1 MKVHQVNLA
10 EKYSFLQGGTLDC
23 IVTEYPY
30 DGEMLEGWALPAL
43 IVVPGGGYGM
53 TSKREG
59 FPVATAFMAKG
70 FQTFVLNYLCAPQGV
85 RYPEQLLEE
94 AAAVDYVKKHAKEL
108 HINPNEVFLI
118 GFSAGGHLVGN
129 LAVEHQ
135 NVAQKAGVELDCKP
149 TAVGLSYPVI
159 SKIDGHIGSYQ
170 NLLQGYSEEDQEKL
184 LKTLNL
190 NEAVT
195 EQTPPAFIW
204 ATATDNAVP
213 ASNALRYALALANQ
227 GINYEIHVYPEGVH
241 GLSICRFS
249 VNGKLGEQELRASRW
264 VDDCACYF
272 RRYIK
277 EKF

>member
-1 MKVHQVNLA
+1 MKTYQVNLA
-10 EKYSFLQGGTLDC
+10 EKYGFLQGGTLDC

-30 DGEMLEGWALPAL
+30 DGEMPDDWALPAL
-43 IVVPGGGYGM
+43 IVVPGGGYAM
-53 TSKREG
+53 VSKREG
-59 FPVATAFMAKG
+59 YPISTAFMAKG

-108 HINPNEVFLI
+108 HVNPDEVFLV

-135 NVAQKAGVELDCKP
+135 NIAQKAGVELDCKP

-159 SKIDGHIGSYQ
+159 SRKYGHVDSHD
-170 NLLQGYSEEDQEKL
+170 NLLNGYSDEAKEEL

-190 NEAVT
+190 DEAVS

-204 ATATDNAVP
+204 ATAKDNCVP
-213 ASNALRYALALANQ
+213 AGNALCYALAMAKKGLD
-227 GINYEIHVYPEGVH
+227 YEIHVYPEGEH
-241 GLSICRFS
+241 GLSTARLT
-249 VNGKLGEQELRASRW
+249 VNPQLSEQEMRTARW
-264 VDDCACYF
+264 VDDCARFF
-272 RRYIK
+272 RRYTV

>member
-135 NVAQKAGVELDCKP
+135 NIAQKAGVELDCKP

-241 GLSICRFS
+241 GLSTCRFS
-249 VNGKLGEQELRASRW
+249 VNAQLGEQELRASRW